1 MKRALIIS
9 AGIVGGLLALV
20 LIAVAVLLL
29 VVDPNDYKSDLTDLV
44 KQKTGLELAI
54 NDRMGWSLWP
64 GIGVRLGK
72 VTLTDPVAKETLL
85 AVDKAAVS
93 VQLLPLL
100 SKHIA
105 VNAVLLDGAR
115 VRFIQH
121 ADGSTSWDSLL
132 SKQKGSTPPE
142 PQTASAQPG
151 NVAFNI
157 RKLDVQNTSLLLKD
171 ENTGVERT
179 VDSITVM
186 ASDIGDGTDFPLHL
200 GFVFRQ
206 QQADGKSL
214 VATTTL
220 DARVRLNQE
229 KQLYDING
237 LALKTALAGT
247 LLPAAPDITLNADI
261 HADVAAKQAKI
272 SKLHINVNYPQA
284 GKPAP
289 MTLGLASD
297 ALTLA
302 WGEGGVDVPRMTLT
316 AGLPGSGGAKPL
328 TVNFSSPFMG
338 NWKRGDFSLPAF
350 VLDAAGVH
358 TQGSVDARL
367 PAMAATDPATP
378 MTKGMSINGNIATAA
393 FNPRAALAA
402 AGITTPKTADA
413 NVLRNASFSADIR
426 GDEKQVLLQNIR
438 LRLDDS
444 TLTGEAGINDLAT
457 MRQYARLVLDR
468 MNADRYLPPP
478 ATTPAAAAGAAPAAG
493 GGGVL
498 PVDLLKKQNLDAA
511 FSAGNLTLMGYQ
523 VTGFRVAATAGN
535 GVLNVSTLKGSI
547 YSGGFSAPLSVNVQ
561 GAQPVLRLQPRL
573 EHMEI
578 GPLARRLL
586 KKDLVEGKASYDGDL
601 TLRGNTVAAWMKSVS
616 GSSNLKLDN
625 GVLHGVNAMK
635 ELTGALGKYQGL
647 LALTGKDADT
657 LAGSQSD
664 TEIANLAA
672 NNTLDNGVLNTT
684 SLTADL
690 RKAKVAGS
698 GSFNLVS
705 QDLDYRFTLNLDK
718 SVAGERNAGYP
729 LPVRCKGNLGGKLAS
744 LCSLDSSA
752 VRDMMLKAA
761 ASKGLEKLG
770 IKSTGQGTSADLK
783 QKAEDEKQKAKEKL
797 NEKLN
802 EGLNRLFKR

>member
-1 MKRALIIS
+1 MR
-9 AGIVGGLLALV
+9 
-20 LIAVAVLLL
+20 
-29 VVDPNDYKSDLTDLV
+29 
-44 KQKTGLELAI
+44 
-54 NDRMGWSLWP
+54 
-64 GIGVRLGK
+64 
-72 VTLTDPVAKETLL
+72 
-85 AVDKAAVS
+85 
-93 VQLLPLL
+93 
-100 SKHIA
+100 
-105 VNAVLLDGAR
+105 
-115 VRFIQH
+115 
-121 ADGSTSWDSLL
+121 
-132 SKQKGSTPPE
+132 
-142 PQTASAQPG
+142 ASAST
-151 NVAFNI
+151 
-157 RKLDVQNTSLLLKD
+157 RKSSV
-171 ENTGVERT
+171 
-179 VDSITVM
+179 
-186 ASDIGDGTDFPLHL
+186 
-200 GFVFRQ
+200 
-206 QQADGKSL
+206 
-214 VATTTL
+214 
-220 DARVRLNQE
+220 
-229 KQLYDING
+229 YDINS

-247 LLPAAPDITLNADI
+247 LLPAAPDITLGADI
-261 HADVAAKQAKI
+261 HADVAAKKAKI
-272 SKLHINVNYPQA
+272 SKLHVNVNYPQA

-302 WGEGGVDVPRMTLT
+302 WGEGGVDVPRLNLT
-316 AGLPGSGGAKPL
+316 ADLPGRGGAKPL
-328 TVNFSSPFMG
+328 AVTFSSPFMG
-338 NWKRGDFSLPAF
+338 NWTRGEFSLPDF

-378 MTKGMSINGNIATAA
+378 LTSGMSIKGNIVTAA

-402 AGITTPKTADA
+402 AGIAAPKTADA
-413 NVLRNASFSADIR
+413 NVLRNASFSADIH

-438 LRLDDS
+438 LKLDDS
-444 TLTGEAGINDLAT
+444 TLTGEAGINDLAS
-457 MRQYARLVLDR
+457 MRQYARLLLDH
-468 MNADRYLPPP
+468 MDADRYLPPP
-478 ATTPAAAAGAAPAAG
+478 ATTPAAAATTTAPAAG
-493 GGGVL
+493 SGGVL

-511 FSAGNLTLMGYQ
+511 FSAGSLTLMGYQ
-523 VTGFRVAATAGN
+523 ITGFRVAATAGN
-535 GVLNVSTLKGSI
+535 GVVNVGTLKGSI

-573 EHMEI
+573 DHMEI

-586 KKDLVEGKASYDGDL
+586 KKDLLEGKASYGGDL

-647 LALTGKDADT
+647 LALTGKDANT
-657 LAGSQSD
+657 LATSQSD

-672 NNTLDNGVLNTT
+672 SNTLDNGVLNTT

-690 RKAKVAGS
+690 RRAKVAGS

-752 VRDMMLKAA
+752 VRDMVLKAA

-770 IKSTGQGTSADLK
+770 IKSTGQGDSADLK